1 MAVASHSKCDGLSVP
16 VQVRPPAPFA
26 DFFGGLLFLFLV
38 FHECMGD
45 MLHKFYG
52 NIAQSGGEKVKFGAK
67 PAETGSYTLFM
78 VEKNG
83 KICYISIGMF
93 KYL

>member
-1 MAVASHSKCDGLSVP
+1 
-16 VQVRPPAPFA
+16 
-26 DFFGGLLFLFLV
+26 
-38 FHECMGD
+38 MGD

-52 NIAQSGGEKVKFGAK
+52 NIAQSGGKKVKFGAK